1 MTTRPLLWSLRREL
15 WENRSLW
22 AVPLLVTGLVLLGS
36 LFALFDLPEAMR
48 DLPPADPARLHARE
62 GQPCSMAPAPIRLAS
77 FLVAFFYSL
86 DALYGERRD
95 RSILFWKSLPVSD
108 RTTVLA
114 KALVPLAVLPLI
126 AFVLSVAAVVV
137 LLLLGTVIL
146 SVNGVSPATLWREVR
161 FLEEPPIMLYGL
173 TVHALWFA
181 PIYGWLLLVSAW
193 ARRAPLLWAVIPPF
207 AIAAVERIALG
218 TKGFASLLGVRLS
231 GAMTAA
237 FDLGSREGE
246 VEPLE
251 RLSQLDPLGFVTTPG
266 LWLGLA
272 FAAACLAAAVHLRR
286 RRAPT

>member
-22 AVPLLVTGLVLLGS
+22 AVPLLVTALVLLGS
-36 LFALFDLPEAMR
+36 LFALFALPETMR
-48 DLPPADPARLHARE
+48 DLPPADPGTPHARAV
-62 GQPCSMAPAPIRLAS
+62 QPFSLAPAPIMLAS

-126 AFVLSVAAVVV
+126 AFVLSLATVVV
-137 LLLLGTVIL
+137 LLLLGTAIVAA
-146 SVNGVSPATLWREVR
+146 NGVSPATLWREVR

-173 TVHALWFA
+173 AVHTLWLA

-193 ARRAPLLWAVIPPF
+193 ARRAPLLWAVIPLF
-207 AIAAVERIALG
+207 AIAAVEHVALG
-218 TKGFASLLGVRLS
+218 TKGFASLLGYRVS
-231 GAMTAA
+231 GAMAAA
-237 FDLGSREGE
+237 FDLGSRNGE

-251 RLSQLDPLGFVTTPG
+251 RLSQLDPLGFVATPG
-266 LWLGLA
+266 LWLGLL

-286 RRAPT
+286 RRVPT